1 VLNDGLIK
9 LKITHEKKKKKKKE
23 SERKRALRCLCV
35 VRQIRGVGLGWVMG
49 YNDEDPITM

>member
-9 LKITHEKKKKKKKE
+9 LKITHEKKKKKKKKE
-23 SERKRALRCLCV
+23 KEHCGVSCV